1 MLTVGA
7 GYARAAVSGV
17 ILTAQAHVTPGFP
30 PFQRYF
36 PLAAPSV
43 PNVSNF
49 NAPVTAVMR
58 FIDAFGAGALARP
71 IIIFAII
78 VRRDHTAG

>member
-36 PLAAPSV
+36 PFAAPSV
-43 PNVSNF
+43 ANVSNF
-49 NAPVTAVMR
+49 NAPVAAVMR
-58 FIDAFGAGALARP
+58 FIDAFGAGALAGS
-71 IIIFAII
+71 IIIVVVI
-78 VRRDHTAG
+78 VRRDHTTG